1 MKARSFRG
9 TGFPFATAVEKIQV
23 FHERQICFRRD
34 SASTRESKNTE
45 DSESKYDLMVEPQ
58 KLNQKSDR
66 NF

>member
-9 TGFPFATAVEKIQV
+9 TGFSFATAVEKIQV

-34 SASTRESKNTE
+34 LASTRESKKTE
-45 DSESKYDLMVEPQ
+45 DSETKCDLMVEPR